1 MTQGPPTCPYRAY
14 CQMFQM
20 AKLRFGAPAP
30 LRPYTTQLQAAIEC
44 GAAVLRLAPAR
55 ARAPVRC
62 LWQFAIVARRDAYPR
77 RSGRGWNECAAILAR
92 AALLRSSLHVH
103 CQHEWTQSCHERQA
117 EGAGIHEMRSRE

>member
-1 MTQGPPTCPYRAY
+1 MTQGPPTCPYRPI
-14 CQMFQM
+14 CQMGET
-20 AKLRFGAPAP
+20 ALRCARTFA
-30 LRPYTTQLQAAIEC
+30 RPYTTQLQAAIEC